1 MSQWSLHFS
10 KQAEGDIV
18 VLDLSIRKRIIEKL
32 EWLMEHFDS
41 LIPAP
46 LGAEWSDFFKLRIGD
61 WRVVYR
67 IHWVNHR
74 IIVEYIDRRDKIYKR
89 K

>member
-10 KQAEGDIV
+10 KQAEKDIAA
-18 VLDLSIRKRIIEKL
+18 LDVSIRTRIIEKL

-46 LGAEWSDFFKLRIGD
+46 LGAEWSDFFKLRVGD
-61 WRVVYR
+61 WRVVYT
-67 IHWVNHR
+67 IHWADHR
-74 IIVEYIDRRDKIYKR
+74 IVVEYIDRRDKIYKR
-89 K
+89 R

>member
-10 KQAEGDIV
+10 KQAEGDIA
-18 VLDLSIRKRIIEKL
+18 VLDLLIRKRIVEKI
-32 EWLMEHFDS
+32 EWLTENFDS
-41 LIPAP
+41 LIPVP
-46 LGAEWSDFFKLRIGD
+46 LGAEWSDFFKLRVGD

-67 IHWVNHR
+67 IHWANHR
-74 IIVEYIDRRDKIYKR
+74 IIVEYIDRRDRIYKR